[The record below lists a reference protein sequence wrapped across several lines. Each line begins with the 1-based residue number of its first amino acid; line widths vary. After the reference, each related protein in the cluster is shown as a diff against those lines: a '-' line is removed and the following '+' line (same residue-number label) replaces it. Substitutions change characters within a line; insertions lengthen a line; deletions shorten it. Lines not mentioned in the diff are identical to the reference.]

1 MKIGTRGR
9 YALMSMVEL
18 AKHDKL
24 YNISDIS
31 KSQQISYSYL
41 EQIFRKIKSAN
52 LIKSYRGRKGGYV
65 LALPA
70 SQINIADIMLAVEE
84 NIDFRHCK
92 GAGKHCLAAED
103 GTHTS
108 CNSHC
113 MWDRFNDYIKEFL
126 TGITLQDIVDGKYPT
141 YVLQRGENNE

>member
-1 MKIGTRGR
+1 MKIGTKGR
-9 YALMSMVEL
+9 YALMSMIQL
-18 AKHDKL
+18 AKQEQL

-65 LALPA
+65 LAIPA
-70 SQINIADIMLAVEE
+70 SEITVADIMEAVEE
-84 NIDFRHCK
+84 SIDFRKCQ
-92 GAGKHCLAAED
+92 GLSGKCSHATVEN
-103 GTHTS
+103 GKKV

-113 MWDRFNDYIKEFL
+113 VWDRFNEYVKEFL
-126 TGITLQDIVDGKYPT
+126 TGITLQDVVDEKYPT
-141 YVLQRGENNE
+141 YLLQRTED